1 MIYESRDVTAAT
13 ATRPRLLPWSNLD
26 GNPCYL
32 VTDDT
37 GTGCISRLADEIEA
51 VQLGMADDLLGH
63 AVDLLG
69 DTRATAPQLRY
80 LAACLAE
87 ALHDVHRI
95 ARSRGA
101 RLHVPD
107 GDEEDADAVPGG
119 GSGT

>member
-1 MIYESRDVTAAT
+1 
-13 ATRPRLLPWSNLD
+13 
-26 GNPCYL
+26 
-32 VTDDT
+32 
-37 GTGCISRLADEIEA
+37 
-51 VQLGMADDLLGH
+51 MADDLLGH